1 MKKHLFLA
9 AALAAGMALN
19 AADPELPLDYTN
31 FFSADAIAEGGN
43 NLEQGVYANNTQGD
57 GTPLQAYKW
66 VLSGKAANQGLT
78 NPVLEAN
85 ALSWGKYIDNEK
97 GKAIIY
103 DGTVDGTRYSIF
115 SMKKNYDFSSEDGS
129 KAFYLAFL
137 ANFSKI
143 SSSEGAEFL
152 AFDGNYTC
160 NTARARVGAKMIK
173 DEENH
178 NIGYQIGIDYANSKP
193 SVFSETLDY
202 NETHLIVV
210 KITPNKKKGTNDEA
224 AELWLD
230 PDLTKSEAENTSAK
244 IASVIG
250 NGIGSVRGIDIV
262 QRKNVSGKVAGLRFS
277 DNWADVVKAAEA
289 GPSTGMD
296 EINAEMKARKVFV
309 NGQMLI
315 ERNGEY
321 FNMTGAKVL

>member
-1 MKKHLFLA
+1 MKKHFFLV

-19 AADPELPLDYTN
+19 AADPELPLDYNN
-31 FFSADAIAEGGN
+31 FFSADAIASDGN
-43 NLEQGVYANNTQGD
+43 HLEQGVYADNTQGD

-66 VLSGKAANQGLT
+66 VLSGKAANQGLS
-78 NPVLEAN
+78 NPALEAN
-85 ALSWGKYIDNEK
+85 TLSWGKYIDNEK
-97 GKAIIY
+97 GKTIIY
-103 DGTVDGTRYSIF
+103 DGTESGTRYSIY

-143 SSSEGAEFL
+143 SSTDGAEFL

-173 DEENH
+173 DDEEH
-178 NIGYQIGIDYANSKP
+178 NIGYQIGIDYSNSKP
-193 SVFSETLDY
+193 SVFSETLNY
-202 NETHLIVV
+202 NETHLVV
-210 KITPNKKKGTNDEA
+210 IKITPNKNKGTNDEA
-224 AELWLD
+224 AELFLD
-230 PDLTKSEAENTSAK
+230 PDLTKTEAENASAK
-244 IASVIG
+244 IASVTG
-250 NGIGSVRGIDIV
+250 NGLGSVRGIDIV
-262 QRKNVSGKVAGLRFS
+262 QRKNISGKIAGLRFS